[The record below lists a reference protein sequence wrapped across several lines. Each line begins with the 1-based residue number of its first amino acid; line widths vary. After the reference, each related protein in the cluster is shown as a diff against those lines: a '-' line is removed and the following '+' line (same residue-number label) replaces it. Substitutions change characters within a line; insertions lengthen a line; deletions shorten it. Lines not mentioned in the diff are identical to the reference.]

1 MVSKHNSQL
10 QQLHQEKI
18 RSRKNLMR
26 AREQGIKSN
35 DGLCLAKM
43 VDPEVF
49 RRPLDLSHFEF
60 PVKDED

>member
-1 MVSKHNSQL
+1 
-10 QQLHQEKI
+10 
-18 RSRKNLMR
+18 MR